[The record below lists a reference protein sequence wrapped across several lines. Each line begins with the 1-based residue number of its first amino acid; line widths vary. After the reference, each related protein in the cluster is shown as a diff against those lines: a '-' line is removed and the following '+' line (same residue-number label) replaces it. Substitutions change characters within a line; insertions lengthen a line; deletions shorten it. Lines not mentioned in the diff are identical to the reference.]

1 VTVSSLVEPDAEAA
15 RELLADG
22 IGAAR
27 MCTVVGRCEV
37 DYDGRTT
44 SYLGTGDRLVV
55 LKPDGTLLVH
65 TAEQRTPVNWQ
76 PPGCEHAVAVADGR
90 LRIESERSSPAETV
104 EIRFED
110 VYQVSTLTLT
120 DEEELELAGSEADLR
135 ERVLA
140 DPDLIEADFDPLA
153 TERRT
158 PAGAVDIYG
167 EDAGGNAVAVEL
179 KRRRVGPDAV
189 GQLAR
194 YVEALERDLHAD
206 ATVRGILVAPSV
218 TDRAG
223 ELLAEKGL
231 EFVSLEPTLGT
242 AD

>member
-22 IGAAR
+22 LAGDR

-76 PPGCEHAVAVADGR
+76 PPGCDHAVAVVEGG
-90 LRIESERSSPAETV
+90 LLVESERSSPAETV
-104 EIRFED
+104 EIRFGE
-110 VYQVSTLTLT
+110 VYQVSALALT

-135 ERVLA
+135 DRVLA
-140 DPDLIEADFDPLA
+140 DPDLIEAGFDPLA

-167 EDAGGNAVAVEL
+167 EDAEGNAVAVEL

-206 ATVRGILVAPSV
+206 ATVRGLLVAPSV

-231 EFVSLEPTLGT
+231 EFVSLEPTPET